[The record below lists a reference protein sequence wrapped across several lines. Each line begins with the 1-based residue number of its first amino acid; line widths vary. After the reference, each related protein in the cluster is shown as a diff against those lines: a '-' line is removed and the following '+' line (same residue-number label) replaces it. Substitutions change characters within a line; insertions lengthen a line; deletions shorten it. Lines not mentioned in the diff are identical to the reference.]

1 MRAALQIARIET
13 KALTLREIRARDARA
28 FSGYMLRKNFQQYIA
43 VRYST
48 AADVQGFVAR
58 SLRRQMSPN
67 RTLFHLAAELKATS
81 HVVGDGFIQLNRS
94 QSAEVGWG
102 VHPDLWRRGLATEI
116 AEALVAI
123 AFERLG
129 CSRVWAKSF
138 AENEASIRVMEKVGM
153 RRERFAQDQYVGNGL
168 RTDFY
173 IYSMTADDYYEAPYR
188 IGN

>member
-1 MRAALQIARIET
+1 MWWA
-13 KALTLREIRARDARA
+13 
-28 FSGYMLRKNFQQYIA
+28 
-43 VRYST
+43 T
-48 AADVQGFVAR
+48 A
-58 SLRRQMSPN
+58 SS
-67 RTLFHLAAELKATS
+67 S
-81 HVVGDGFIQLNRS
+81 
-94 QSAEVGWG
+94 
-102 VHPDLWRRGLATEI
+102 TEI